1 MSMLVEVPAG
11 ARSTDPDTSHIAAAI
26 RRDIAGNHRL
36 VLQLL
41 ADHGPMTDWDL
52 SQQAARRGIKIV
64 PTSIGK
70 RRQELLTVGY
80 VCNSGRRR
88 QTGTGATA
96 ICWQITS
103 SGKQAL
109 TA

>member
-1 MSMLVEVPAG
+1 MLVEVPAG
-11 ARSTDPDTSHIAAAI
+11 ARSTDPDTSHIAAAMP
-26 RRDIAGNHRL
+26 RDIAGNHRL

-52 SQQAARRGIKIV
+52 SQQAARRGINIV

-70 RRQELLTVGY
+70 RRQELTTVGY

-96 ICWQITS
+96 ICWQITAA
-103 SGKQAL
+103 GRAELEQ
-109 TA
+109 